1 MCVHSGFTE
10 ALKQAV
16 SNGSEVVAG
25 ATDIVEEEKS
35 KVQNFAEMIDNL
47 LSKVDPAK
55 FVKLVEK
62 LNEALPPPGQEI
74 LRPFMEMLVQACE
87 VKAQIEAK
95 IKSAIPKRNET
106 AVRIEGSVGILQP
119 RGSDQV
125 LRELCIALQHKPFI
139 RHRGCKRVS

>member
-1 MCVHSGFTE
+1 
-10 ALKQAV
+10 LKKAV
-16 SNGSEVVAG
+16 SKGSEVADG

-47 LSKVDPAK
+47 LSKVDPAQ

-62 LNEALPPPGQEI
+62 LNGALPPPGQEV

-95 IKSAIPKRNET
+95 IKSVMPNRNET
-106 AVRIEGSVGILQP
+106 AVRIKGSVGIVQA

-125 LRELCIALQHKPFI
+125 LQKLCIALQHNHSSGIEVLK
-139 RHRGCKRVS
+139 GCPP